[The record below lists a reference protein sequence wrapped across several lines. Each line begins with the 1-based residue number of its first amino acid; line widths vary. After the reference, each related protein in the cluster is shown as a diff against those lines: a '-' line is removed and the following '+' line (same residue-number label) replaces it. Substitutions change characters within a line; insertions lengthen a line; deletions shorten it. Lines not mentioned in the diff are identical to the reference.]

1 MRDIDYIPRMVD
13 AIHFRVE
20 KSTGVQE
27 FTVPC
32 SELSESVGMELDSRG
47 DYVDRLD
54 DLAHLD
60 DGFKLLLEAWRT
72 LSDLSAKAVE
82 DTSGVGVELE
92 DFVEQSYD
100 LLRDKLQ
107 AYLDSKQDNMPLLAT
122 WLGALLDCQR
132 YTFEFIQADFNYCD
146 HPIYWA

>member
-13 AIHFRVE
+13 AIHFRVGT
-20 KSTGVQE
+20 STGVKE
-27 FTVPC
+27 FTLPC
-32 SELSESVGMELDSRG
+32 SELSESVGMALDGRG
-47 DYVDRLD
+47 DYVDRLG
-54 DLAHLD
+54 DLAEVD
-60 DGFKLLLEAWRT
+60 DGFKLLLETWR
-72 LSDLSAKAVE
+72 LLGDLSVKAVE

-92 DFVEQSYD
+92 DFVDQSYD
-100 LLRDKLQ
+100 LLRDKVQ